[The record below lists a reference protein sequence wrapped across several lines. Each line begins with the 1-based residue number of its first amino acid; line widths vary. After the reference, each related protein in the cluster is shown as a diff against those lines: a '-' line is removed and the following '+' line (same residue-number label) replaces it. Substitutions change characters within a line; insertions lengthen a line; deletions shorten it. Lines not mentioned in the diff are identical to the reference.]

1 MARILS
7 GVKPTGKMTLGNYI
21 GAFRNFPEFQDSN
34 ETYIFVADV
43 HALTKPIDPNELRET
58 TYDIISFYLAA
69 GLDPKKC
76 VLFKQ
81 SDIMEVAMLNA
92 ILVNYIYMGELSRMV
107 QYKDNVAKSKGKEI
121 GCGIFTYPVLMAA
134 DLFMYDTELCPVG
147 EDQRQHVELAH
158 DIARRFN
165 SRYGGDY
172 LKLPKS
178 VTPKTGKRIMS
189 LSDPTKKMSKSDRAE
204 DEKGVIYLQDTEKV
218 IRKKI
223 MSAVTDSEMRVVYDP
238 ENKPGISN
246 LLTIYASMKNIEISE
261 AEKEFEG
268 ANYGTFKKA
277 VADAV
282 MAEIGP
288 FQERFYKFRADKANL
303 DKIFADGAEK
313 ARVIARDVLDRVMK
327 VVGLR

>member
-1 MARILS
+1 MSRVLS

-21 GAFRNFPEFQDSN
+21 GSFRNFKEFQDSN
-34 ETYIFVADV
+34 ETYIFVADL
-43 HALTKPIDPNELRET
+43 HALTKPIEPKDLKAT

-69 GLDPKKC
+69 GLDPNKC

-81 SDIMEVAMLNA
+81 SDIAEVAMLNT
-92 ILVNYIYMGELSRMV
+92 ILVNYIYMGELSRMT
-107 QYKDNVAKSKGKEI
+107 QYKDNVAKSSGKEI

-165 SRYGGDY
+165 SRYKGDF

-178 VTPKTGKRIMS
+178 IVPKTGKRIMS
-189 LSDPTKKMSKSDRAE
+189 LSDPTRKMSKSDKA
-204 DEKGVIYLQDTEKV
+204 DEQKGVIYLQDDEKT

-223 MSAVTDSEMRVVYDP
+223 MSAVTDSDMLVKYDP
-238 ENKPGISN
+238 INKPGVSN
-246 LLTIYASMKNIEISE
+246 LLMIYAAMKNIEIE
-261 AEKEFEG
+261 DAEKQFVG

-282 MAEIGP
+282 MDELKP
-288 FQERFYKFRADKANL
+288 FQDRFNAYRQDEKNL
-303 DKIFADGAEK
+303 NRIFANGADK
-313 ARVIARDVLDRVMK
+313 ARVIAKNVLDRVMK